1 MTAFIFV
8 NKITGQRITVHEED
22 LAEAREA
29 MKRIMRSHFVGTS
42 EADWVRS
49 AK

>member
-1 MTAFIFV
+1 MIAFIFV
-8 NKITGQRITVHEED
+8 NKLTGQRITVHEED

-29 MKRIMRSHFVGTS
+29 MKRIVSSHFPETS
-42 EADWVRS
+42 QADWARS